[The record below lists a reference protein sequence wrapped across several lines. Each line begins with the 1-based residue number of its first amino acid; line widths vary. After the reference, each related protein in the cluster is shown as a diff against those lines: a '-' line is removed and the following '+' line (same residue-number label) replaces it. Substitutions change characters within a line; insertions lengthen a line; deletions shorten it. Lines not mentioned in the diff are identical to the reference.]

1 MVVISGTA
9 IAIGVIGSTTIGG
22 LTIYGVT
29 KVVNGGDDFPPITN
43 SSIGWA
49 SWEKKTQSDLVG
61 IDFNFQDGSA
71 MFEVGL
77 MVIIGLV
84 ILTCMCCGCS
94 HCMDKPEWMKRRE
107 EKRKLQRRK
116 RLQKKKTRKMR
127 DAELEE
133 ERLAR
138 KAYWREVRAN
148 EKSAK
153 KQAKHL
159 AKHLATRRTSE
170 AETERTLESV
180 TSWYSGS
187 DFNSPDSW
195 YGSEDGDCR
204 GNEVALDM
212 ETIEEENEEV

>member
-9 IAIGVIGSTTIGG
+9 IAIGVIGSATIGG

-43 SSIGWA
+43 SSIGWG

-71 MFEVGL
+71 IFEVCF
-77 MVIIGLV
+77 MVIVGLV
-84 ILTCMCCGCS
+84 IMACICCGCS
-94 HCMDKPEWMKRRE
+94 HCMDKPGWMKRRE
-107 EKRKLQRRK
+107 EKKRLQRRK

-133 ERLAR
+133 ERIAR
-138 KAYWREVRAN
+138 KAYWREIRAN
-148 EKSAK
+148 EKLAK
-153 KQAKHL
+153 KQAKC
-159 AKHLATRRTSE
+159 LATRSLARRTSE

-187 DFNSPDSW
+187 DINSPDSW
-195 YGSEDGDCR
+195 YGSEDGDYG